1 MRTPGNMSELHRR
14 LDDAIDD
21 YVAFNG
27 TGIKDQIAAG
37 GFNADRHYVFVK
49 EIQARATALR
59 EAYDAANPNPVERI
73 AKAFVDTNGMLAP
86 AFHCT
91 PMAWADLGEEGRNLL
106 AAVFIALSEQGVI
119 SFRR

>member
-14 LDDAIDD
+14 LDEAIDD
-21 YVAFNG
+21 YSAFNG
-27 TGIKDQIAAG
+27 VGIRDMIASG

-49 EIQARATALR
+49 EVQARAQALR

-73 AKAFVDTNGMLAP
+73 AKAFVDTNGMLAEQ
-86 AFHCT
+86 FSCT
-91 PMAWADLGEEGRNLL
+91 PMDWDSIGDNGRNLL
-106 AAVFIALSEQGVI
+106 VAVFIALAESGVI